1 MFLCISNRDN
11 IRRHWCLVCV
21 CCAVHFFTF
30 DFVPITL
37 KKNFFFHLS
46 IVSFEFSFE
55 SSNKYNQSF
64 KYNINSLKITITN
77 VYRKMAMS
85 SLAIRSLNLTK
96 AAAGKSGALKT
107 VCNISC
113 VSFDSTCFL
122 LTGLIIIS
130 LPNVMFQSVVM

>member
-1 MFLCISNRDN
+1 
-11 IRRHWCLVCV
+11 
-21 CCAVHFFTF
+21 
-30 DFVPITL
+30 
-37 KKNFFFHLS
+37 
-46 IVSFEFSFE
+46 
-55 SSNKYNQSF
+55 
-64 KYNINSLKITITN
+64 
-77 VYRKMAMS
+77 MAMS